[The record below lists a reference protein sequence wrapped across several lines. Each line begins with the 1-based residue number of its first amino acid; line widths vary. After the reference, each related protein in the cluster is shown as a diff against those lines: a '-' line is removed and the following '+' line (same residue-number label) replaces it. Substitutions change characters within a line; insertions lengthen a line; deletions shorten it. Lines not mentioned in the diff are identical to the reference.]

1 MLKGSLNFI
10 GALNLELFHRKA
22 GNGILPLRRITLMSS
37 LHTAEKAKSLKV
49 SIIYRESLF
58 IFIMMLFLSALFVS
72 QSAVASNSSFQA
84 PYIKT
89 VGYSFQQQY
98 SNFNQAQI
106 AFENHDYAY
115 SARLLQV
122 LAKNG
127 HIQAQYLLATQYDAG
142 LGVKQDEQ
150 ASFHW
155 YKEAAKGGIEIAQHN
170 LAVAYAQGN
179 GVKADLTKAITWWK
193 RAAVAGN
200 TDSQYNLGIIYA
212 AGRGHI
218 KPNLEEALKWWRMAA
233 INGDPAAQFNL
244 GALYANGIGMSS
256 RTCEASR
263 WWKKSAANGFA
274 RAEMALAVLE
284 TKQDYDVCR

>member
-1 MLKGSLNFI
+1 MSVIQNTS
-10 GALNLELFHRKA
+10 KA
-22 GNGILPLRRITLMSS
+22 R
-37 LHTAEKAKSLKV
+37 AEKLSVL
-49 SIIYRESLF
+49 YRDFLF
-58 IFIMMLFLSALFVS
+58 SFIVLLFLSALFISKPVH
-72 QSAVASNSSFQA
+72 ASSSSIHTPF
-84 PYIKT
+84 IKT
-89 VGYSFQQQY
+89 VGYSFHQQY

-115 SARLLQV
+115 SARLLNT

-142 LGVKQDEQ
+142 LGVEKDER
-150 ASFHW
+150 ASFYW
-155 YKEAAKGGIEIAQHN
+155 YKKAAKGGIEIAQHN

-179 GVKADLTKAITWWK
+179 GVKADLKKAITWWK
-193 RAAVAGN
+193 RAAIAGN
-200 TDSQYNLGIIYA
+200 TDSQYNLGIIFA

-218 KPNLEEALKWWRMAA
+218 KPDLEEALKWWRMAA
-233 INGDPAAQFNL
+233 ISGDAAAQFNL